1 MKILLYLVISAIL
14 ALLPGRSFAGGIG
27 ISPDNMKIEDL
38 LKDLQDLNLPDLEL
52 YINKFNSPSG
62 TDLILKYDALN
73 NLQNTGNFE
82 VIGVDPA
89 TFTNLS
95 HTFESTPTLNSVQ
108 VKNFNF
114 TVPVDAIHTDADE
127 RFIVL
132 ETDKTF
138 DALAKDILI
147 APVFGQ

>member
-1 MKILLYLVISAIL
+1 MKNILYLVITAIL
-14 ALLPGRSFAGGIG
+14 ALLPSRSFAGGFG
-27 ISPDNMKIEDL
+27 TSPGDLKIEDI
-38 LKDLQDLNLPDLEL
+38 LKDLQDLNLPDLDL

-62 TDLILKYDALN
+62 TNLILKYDALN

-82 VIGVDPA
+82 VIGVDPV

-95 HTFESTPTLNSVQ
+95 QTFESTPTLNSVQ

-114 TVPVDAIHTDADE
+114 TVPVDAIHTDASE

-132 ETDKTF
+132 ETSKTF